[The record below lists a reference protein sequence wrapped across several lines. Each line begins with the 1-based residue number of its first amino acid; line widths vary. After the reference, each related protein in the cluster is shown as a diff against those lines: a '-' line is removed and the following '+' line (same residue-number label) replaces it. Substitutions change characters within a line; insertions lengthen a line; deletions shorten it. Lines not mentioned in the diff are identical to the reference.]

1 MLSEVMEY
9 YGFKKPLDH
18 LGYFETEHHAQLVK
32 ELKIVI
38 AKRAVS
44 GSRWDSWLWQNYHLA
59 TVDDQFSSVER
70 GHCCP
75 FLDCR

>member
-44 GSRWDSWLWQNYHLA
+44 GSSWDSWLW
-59 TVDDQFSSVER
+59 
-70 GHCCP
+70 
-75 FLDCR
+75 